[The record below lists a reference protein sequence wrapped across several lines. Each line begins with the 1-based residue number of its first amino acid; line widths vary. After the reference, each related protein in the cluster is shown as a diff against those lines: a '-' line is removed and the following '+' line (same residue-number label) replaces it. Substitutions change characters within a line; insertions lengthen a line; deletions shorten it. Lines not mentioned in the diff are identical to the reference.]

1 MEKLGREKKIFVA
14 WRQTK
19 IEISLKE
26 TSNSTWEDFCFLEV
40 DSVDRVG
47 KVSLGMILVNSGKC
61 RFVGGMCEVGMKSM
75 KSAKMET
82 QKIFN

>member
-1 MEKLGREKKIFVA
+1 LEKLGREKKSFVA

-19 IEISLKE
+19 IAISLKE
-26 TSNSTWEDFCFLEV
+26 TSHSTWEDLCCLEV

-47 KVSLGMILVNSGKC
+47 KVSLGMILVNSGKY
-61 RFVGGMCEVGMKSM
+61 RFVGGMCGAGMKSM

-82 QKIFN
+82 QKFCD